1 MANAHGRRP
10 TSVVTGPRRTPIE
23 KLELIYA
30 LLTGDDKITPSLLR
44 VRLLAICEGR
54 LIPTDRKA
62 FIALAARAGVS
73 QSKCYTAWR
82 EWRGELP
89 DTAAVIPLRGSDDV
103 PADDQA
109 PETALYR
116 WWDEADLL
124 LYIGISD
131 ELSGRT
137 GSHIK
142 GSSWME
148 FAARSTIARYPTR
161 PEAKEAEIVAIKR
174 EGPIFNKQHNDT
186 PEARRRAVEYLLEHD
201 RLDLL
206 APLMSRG

>member
-1 MANAHGRRP
+1 MAEPNRRRP

-30 LLTGDDKITPSLLR
+30 LLTGPDKLTPSLLR
-44 VRLLAICEGR
+44 VKLLAICEGR
-54 LIPTDRKA
+54 LVPTERKA
-62 FIALAARAGVS
+62 FITLAMRAGVS
-73 QSKCYTAWR
+73 RAKCYTAWQ

-89 DTAAVIPLRGSDDV
+89 DTAAVIPLRGDGDA
-103 PADDQA
+103 PADDQTQ
-109 PETALYR
+109 ETALYR

-124 LYIGISD
+124 LYVGISD

-161 PEAKEAEIVAIKR
+161 PEAKEAETAAIKS
-174 EGPIFNKQHNDT
+174 EHPIFNKQHNDT
-186 PEARRRAVEYLLEHD
+186 PEARRRAVEYHVEHN

-206 APLMSRG
+206 APSISRG

>member
-1 MANAHGRRP
+1 MVDPNRRRP

-30 LLTGDDKITPSLLR
+30 LLTGDDKTTPSLLR
-44 VRLLAICEGR
+44 IKMLAICEGR

-73 QSKCYTAWR
+73 QSKCYTAWQ
-82 EWRGELP
+82 EWCGELP
-89 DTAAVIPLRGSDDV
+89 DAAAVISLRRDRGI
-103 PADDQA
+103 PADDQTQ
-109 PETALYR
+109 ETALYR

-124 LYIGISD
+124 LYVGISD
-131 ELSGRT
+131 ELRGRT
-137 GSHIK
+137 SSHIK

-148 FAARSTIARYPTR
+148 FAARSAIARYPTR
-161 PEAKEAEIVAIKR
+161 PEAKEAETAAIKS
-174 EGPIFNKQHNDT
+174 EHPIFNKQHNDT
-186 PEARRRAVEYLLEHD
+186 SEARRRAVEYLVEHD

-206 APLMSRG
+206 SPAMSRG